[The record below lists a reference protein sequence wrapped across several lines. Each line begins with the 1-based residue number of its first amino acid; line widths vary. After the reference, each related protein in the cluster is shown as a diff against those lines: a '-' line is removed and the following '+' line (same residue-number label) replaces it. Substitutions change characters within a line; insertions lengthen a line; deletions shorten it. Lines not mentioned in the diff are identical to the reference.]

1 MKKIYLL
8 LILVLPSAIYIILTT
23 GKHNFINL
31 PIVGPN
37 SDSTYHKIPYFSF
50 KNQFG
55 DTISSSDYEGS
66 IYVANFFFTT
76 CPTICPPMT
85 HQMLRIQQKI
95 VNDSTFKI
103 LSHSINPEYDN
114 PEVLLAYGKN
124 FGADFKNWNFVT
136 GNKESIYSIAKSYFV
151 NVMEDSLAPGGF
163 LHSEYFVLI
172 DKEGRIRSRKDDDG
186 NIFGVYNGTSPYE
199 VGLLIDDIKVL
210 MAEYALSKKDKN
222 EKKR

>member
-23 GKHNFINL
+23 GKHNFIHL

-37 SDSTYHKIPYFSF
+37 SDSTFHKIPDFLF
-50 KNQFG
+50 LNQFG
-55 DTISSSDYEGS
+55 DTISSSEYRGS

-85 HQMLRIQQKI
+85 YQMLRIQQKI
-95 VNDSTFKI
+95 ANDSTFKI
-103 LSHSINPEYDN
+103 LSHSINPEFDT
-114 PEVLLAYGKN
+114 PEILLEYGEGY
-124 FGADFKNWNFVT
+124 GADFKNWNFVT
-136 GNKESIYSIAKSYFV
+136 GNKESIHSIAKSYFI

-186 NIFGVYNGTSPYE
+186 NILGVYNGTSPYE

-210 MAEYALSKKDKN
+210 MAEYSLSKKDKN
-222 EKKR
+222 EKAR